1 MCVAFI
7 ALASASSTSAVRVL
21 VAFNRDEDYERPTK
35 SLHEWEPALEDNT
48 TVKSRVV
55 VVGGRDTKCGG
66 TWMAQCRRTGRWAL
80 LTNSAA
86 SSVSKEGGKGTTT
99 TVPPENVR
107 TRGELVT
114 GYLTGDLDGKAY
126 AMEVFARRF
135 NYDGFNLV
143 VGDARGEDVYYVGN
157 RGRANVDTPSR
168 LAQGKVYGLANEV
181 LDSPWPKVLK
191 GKAKMEEIMADYSR
205 FGVDDDLPTFSL
217 QEAVLRDV
225 LHAPYDDEKVHQ
237 RRSLSEVNDKD
248 ENTRETN
255 DVLDVQ
261 VDEDDEEAPEVVVE
275 QIEPHES
282 SVSFVRPGELPG
294 RPNTGTR
301 SSQVFIISANGRCF
315 WRELNFSPKPDGSRR
330 ESVPVG
336 SLARAVSVQ
345 DVGCASFRLVAAVN
359 PIA

>member
-21 VAFNRDEDYERPTK
+21 VAFNRDEDYGRPTK
-35 SLHEWEPALEDNT
+35 SLHEWEPLEDGT
-48 TVKSRVV
+48 SVKRVV

-86 SSVSKEGGKGTTT
+86 AASAKEEGGKGTTAAAAA
-99 TVPPENVR
+99 VPENVR

-168 LAQGKVYGLANEV
+168 LAQGRVYGLANEV
-181 LDSPWPKVLK
+181 LDSPWPKVLN

-205 FGVDDDLPTFSL
+205 FGVDDDLPTVSL

-225 LHAPYDDEKVHQ
+225 LHAPFDDEKVHQ
-237 RRSLSEVNDKD
+237 RRTLSENDED
-248 ENTRETN
+248 ENG

-315 WRELNFSPKPDGSRR
+315 WRELNFSPKPDSNRR

-345 DVGCASFRLVAAVN
+345 DAGCASFRLVAAVN

>member
-1 MCVAFI
+1 M
-7 ALASASSTSAVRVL
+7 
-21 VAFNRDEDYERPTK
+21 
-35 SLHEWEPALEDNT
+35 
-48 TVKSRVV
+48 
-55 VVGGRDTKCGG
+55 
-66 TWMAQCRRTGRWAL
+66 
-80 LTNSAA
+80 
-86 SSVSKEGGKGTTT
+86 
-99 TVPPENVR
+99 
-107 TRGELVT
+107 
-114 GYLTGDLDGKAY
+114 
-126 AMEVFARRF
+126 
-135 NYDGFNLV
+135 
-143 VGDARGEDVYYVGN
+143 
-157 RGRANVDTPSR
+157 DTPSR

-181 LDSPWPKVLK
+181 LDSPWPKVLN

-237 RRSLSEVNDKD
+237 RRSLSEINDED
-248 ENTRETN
+248 EKARETN
-255 DVLDVQ
+255 VLDVQ

-315 WRELNFSPKPDGSRR
+315 WRELNLSPKPDSSRR

-336 SLARAVSVQ
+336 SLSRAVSVQ
-345 DVGCASFRLVAAVN
+345 DVGCASFRLVAGVN

>member
-35 SLHEWEPALEDNT
+35 SLHEWEPLLEEDGDT
-48 TVKSRVV
+48 TRVNKVV

-86 SSVSKEGGKGTTT
+86 SAKEEGGKGTTT

-181 LDSPWPKVLK
+181 LDSPWPKVLN

-237 RRSLSEVNDKD
+237 RRSLSEINDED
-248 ENTRETN
+248 ENGETN

-261 VDEDDEEAPEVVVE
+261 VDEDDEEAPKVVVE

-282 SVSFVRPGELPG
+282 SVSFVHPGELPG

-315 WRELNFSPKPDGSRR
+315 WRELNFSPKPDSSRR

-336 SLARAVSVQ
+336 SLSRAVSVQ
-345 DVGCASFRLVAAVN
+345 DVGCASFRLVAGVN

>member
-7 ALASASSTSAVRVL
+7 ALASAASASAVRVL
-21 VAFNRDEDYERPTK
+21 VAFNRDEDYGRPTK
-35 SLHEWEPALEDNT
+35 SLHEWEPLEDGDERNPSATTT
-48 TVKSRVV
+48 TVKRI

-80 LTNSAA
+80 LTNSA
-86 SSVSKEGGKGTTT
+86 SGVSNEERGGKGT
-99 TVPPENVR
+99 VSESVR

-143 VGDARGEDVYYVGN
+143 VGDARGENVYYVGN
-157 RGRANVDTPSR
+157 RGRANVDSPSR

-181 LDSPWPKVLK
+181 LDSPWPKVLN
-191 GKAKMEEIMADYSR
+191 GKAKMEEIMAEYSR

-225 LHAPYDDEKVHQ
+225 LHAPYDAEKGQ
-237 RRSLSEVNDKD
+237 RTLNKNKKGEKD
-248 ENTRETN
+248 ETN
-255 DVLDVQ
+255 NDLDVQ

-282 SVSFVRPGELPG
+282 FVSFVRPGEIPG

-301 SSQVFIISANGRCF
+301 SSQVFIISANGRCS
-315 WRELNFSPKPDGSRR
+315 WRELNFSPIPDGR
-330 ESVPVG
+330 ESVPAG
-336 SLARAVSVQ
+336 SLERAVSVQ
-345 DVGCASFRLVAAVN
+345 DVGCASFRLVEAIN